1 MEKSE
6 NRKFLCPDP
15 RPYPD
20 FNFRFTLLKDFV
32 CVQIENNNSIGIT
45 NEYSNYFNFLLPCN
59 CFIHPTPLKQY
70 LVIIIYL
77 PLQRISI
84 TPPRLLC
91 SVDFQMTYYM

>member
-20 FNFRFTLLKDFV
+20 FNFRLTLLKDFV

-45 NEYSNYFNFLLPCN
+45 NE
-59 CFIHPTPLKQY
+59 
-70 LVIIIYL
+70 
-77 PLQRISI
+77 
-84 TPPRLLC
+84 
-91 SVDFQMTYYM
+91 